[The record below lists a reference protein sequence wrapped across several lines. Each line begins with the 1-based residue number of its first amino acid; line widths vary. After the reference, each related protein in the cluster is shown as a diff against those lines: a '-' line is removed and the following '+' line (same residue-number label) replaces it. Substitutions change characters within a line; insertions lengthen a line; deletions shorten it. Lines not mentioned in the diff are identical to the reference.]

1 MKITILAVGS
11 EAQYQPTFDTAYQY
25 LKKETAAL
33 SAELSYAICR
43 PDAAELFAALRNA
56 MGQSEAVVL
65 LLSPEPAA
73 VSTALRVVCGGLERT
88 AQTDAALQKQLE
100 ARAVRMGLT
109 LGYEQL
115 ADFASHRNAQL
126 GIEVA
131 ERLVEQEGI
140 RLADDGAPHGD
151 ALPLATGKLLRL
163 AREERLDLQHA
174 RRFGDTGINVC
185 LGDTTV
191 SEAIG

>member
-88 AQTDAALQKQLE
+88 APNRCRPAKAAGSP
-100 ARAVRMGLT
+100 RR
-109 LGYEQL
+109 
-115 ADFASHRNAQL
+115 
-126 GIEVA
+126 
-131 ERLVEQEGI
+131 
-140 RLADDGAPHGD
+140 PHG
-151 ALPLATGKLLRL
+151 PYPG
-163 AREERLDLQHA
+163 
-174 RRFGDTGINVC
+174 V
-185 LGDTTV
+185 
-191 SEAIG
+191 

>member
-100 ARAVRMGLT
+100 ARAARI
-109 LGYEQL
+109 
-115 ADFASHRNAQL
+115 R
-126 GIEVA
+126 A
-131 ERLVEQEGI
+131 ERDRRLEESAWIVERHRDQLDNGEETALTDAGYQEW
-140 RLADDGAPHGD
+140 LAYRQALRDLPAQPGFPWQGEGD
-151 ALPLATGKLLRL
+151 PACPWPVEPALPVKA
-163 AREERLDLQHA
+163 
-174 RRFGDTGINVC
+174 
-185 LGDTTV
+185 
-191 SEAIG
+191 

>member
-88 AQTDAALQKQLE
+88 AQTDAALHTPPWQ
-100 ARAVRMGLT
+100 
-109 LGYEQL
+109 
-115 ADFASHRNAQL
+115 S
-126 GIEVA
+126 IS
-131 ERLVEQEGI
+131 
-140 RLADDGAPHGD
+140 
-151 ALPLATGKLLRL
+151 
-163 AREERLDLQHA
+163 
-174 RRFGDTGINVC
+174 
-185 LGDTTV
+185 TV
-191 SEAIG
+191 SSLVYVFGAFIKSTITSSIFSSPSYIKP

>member
-73 VSTALRVVCGGLERT
+73 VSTALRVVCGGLALWGHPA
-88 AQTDAALQKQLE
+88 AQCAGPGAGLCYRRAPAAANGA
-100 ARAVRMGLT
+100 ARPAG
-109 LGYEQL
+109 
-115 ADFASHRNAQL
+115 
-126 GIEVA
+126 
-131 ERLVEQEGI
+131 
-140 RLADDGAPHGD
+140 
-151 ALPLATGKLLRL
+151 
-163 AREERLDLQHA
+163 
-174 RRFGDTGINVC
+174 
-185 LGDTTV
+185 
-191 SEAIG
+191 

>member
-73 VSTALRVVCGGLERT
+73 VSTALRVVCGW
-88 AQTDAALQKQLE
+88 KP
-100 ARAVRMGLT
+100 
-109 LGYEQL
+109 
-115 ADFASHRNAQL
+115 
-126 GIEVA
+126 
-131 ERLVEQEGI
+131 
-140 RLADDGAPHGD
+140 APPAW
-151 ALPLATGKLLRL
+151 ALPWGMSSWRISPPVPLGPPSCPM
-163 AREERLDLQHA
+163 
-174 RRFGDTGINVC
+174 RRAWCRAMLSPRAGSC
-185 LGDTTV
+185 
-191 SEAIG
+191 

>member
-65 LLSPEPAA
+65 LLSPGARRRFHGAA
-73 VSTALRVVCGGLERT
+73 GGLRR
-88 AQTDAALQKQLE
+88 AGAHRPNRCRPAKAAGSP
-100 ARAVRMGLT
+100 RR
-109 LGYEQL
+109 
-115 ADFASHRNAQL
+115 R
-126 GIEVA
+126 
-131 ERLVEQEGI
+131 
-140 RLADDGAPHGD
+140 HG
-151 ALPLATGKLLRL
+151 PYPG
-163 AREERLDLQHA
+163 
-174 RRFGDTGINVC
+174 V
-185 LGDTTV
+185 
-191 SEAIG
+191 

>member
-88 AQTDAALQKQLE
+88 A
-100 ARAVRMGLT
+100 
-109 LGYEQL
+109 
-115 ADFASHRNAQL
+115 H
-126 GIEVA
+126 
-131 ERLVEQEGI
+131 
-140 RLADDGAPHGD
+140 D
-151 ALPLATGKLLRL
+151 ALPICWKPAPPAWALPWGMSSWQISPPVPLGPPSCPM
-163 AREERLDLQHA
+163 
-174 RRFGDTGINVC
+174 RRAWCRAMLSPRAGSC
-185 LGDTTV
+185 
-191 SEAIG
+191 